1 MALVNTMVNTLVKI
15 MVNMGK
21 PLYSNK
27 KIFKKIKKKK
37 NIKNGKKPFYC
48 QIPIL

>member
-1 MALVNTMVNTLVKI
+1 MALVNTMVNTLVNI
-15 MVNMGK
+15 MVNIVK

-27 KIFKKIKKKK
+27 KFFNKIKKKK
-37 NIKNGKKPFYC
+37 NIKNGKKPLYC